1 MNMQQFST
9 DYIAAFN
16 AGHAPVLAALFT
28 EDAVVMNTFGTIV
41 SGRSAILTAL
51 EHSFAGPCH
60 GATLQMNPQHSRRLS
75 DDIVLQ
81 LGTTRTTRNTQP
93 PTYRD
98 FTYTKVFIRQG
109 AVWKLAAAQFGIL
122 DPPAPKSS

>member
-1 MNMQQFST
+1 MNMQQFNA

-16 AGHAPVLAALFT
+16 AGNAPMLAALFA

-60 GATLQMNPQHSRRLS
+60 GATLQVNSQRSKCLS
-75 DDIVLQ
+75 DEIILE
-81 LGTTRTTRNTQP
+81 LGTTRTTRDTQP
-93 PTYRD
+93 PTHRD
-98 FTYTKVFIRQG
+98 FTYT
-109 AVWKLAAAQFGIL
+109 
-122 DPPAPKSS
+122 